1 MSTPAQPAERLG
13 VALRPVDGQP
23 ALPAFARG
31 WAVGGTTP
39 APYLDYLAG
48 DAAFNWSEDL
58 EDLHENEGADHFLD
72 EWTRRA
78 VLDGLALRGTSMP
91 LIVDIGCS
99 SGALLRDLSRERSDA
114 VLLGID
120 VVPSGLRVA
129 HETVPDVPLLRAS
142 ALALPLADAS
152 VDAIA
157 SLNVLEHVAEDESAL
172 AEMRRVLRP
181 GGRAAVVVPAG
192 PGLYDFY
199 DRHLQHERRY
209 ARGELS
215 AKASRAGL
223 RVRLDTHLGSGLYP
237 AFWAVKKRNRRRQ
250 RSLAPERERELVAR
264 QIEGTKDSRAGRAL
278 CALERRALQHGL
290 RPPFGI
296 RSFVVM
302 ERP

>member
-1 MSTPAQPAERLG
+1 MAGSAARRR
-13 VALRPVDGQP
+13 RP
-23 ALPAFARG
+23 
-31 WAVGGTTP
+31 TSITS
-39 APYLDYLAG
+39 
-48 DAAFNWSEDL
+48 FNWSEDL

-78 VLDGLALRGTSMP
+78 VLDGLELDRSAHR

-99 SGALLRDLSRERSDA
+99 SGVLLRDLSREQPGA
-114 VLLGID
+114 ALLGVD

-129 HETVPDVPLLRAS
+129 HEIVPDVPLIRAS
-142 ALALPLADAS
+142 ALELPLMDAS

-157 SLNVLEHVAEDESAL
+157 SLNVLEHLAEDVGAL
-172 AEMRRVLRP
+172 AEMYRVLRP

-192 PGLYDFY
+192 RGLYDFY

-215 AKASRAGL
+215 KKAASAGL

-237 AFWAVKKRNRRRQ
+237 AFWVVKKRNRRLQ
-250 RSLAPERERELVAR
+250 RSLERERELVAG
-264 QIEGTKDSRAGRAL
+264 QIEGTKGSRVGRVL
-278 CALERRALQHGL
+278 CSLERRALARGI

-296 RSFVVM
+296 RSLVVV

>member
-1 MSTPAQPAERLG
+1 MTADGHLSPLLTA
-13 VALRPVDGQP
+13 ALSPVDGQP
-23 ALPAFARG
+23 ALPGFERG
-31 WAVGGTTP
+31 WRDGAAP

-48 DAAFNWSEDL
+48 DDAFNWSDDL

-78 VLDGLALRGTSMP
+78 VLDGLDLARATP
-91 LIVDIGCS
+91 QLIVDIGCS
-99 SGALLRDLSRERSDA
+99 SGVLLRDLRRERPGA
-114 VLLGID
+114 ALLGVD
-120 VVPSGLRVA
+120 VVPSGLQVA
-129 HETVPDVPLLRAS
+129 HQLVPDVPLIRAS
-142 ALALPLADAS
+142 ALALPLADGS

-157 SLNVLEHVAEDESAL
+157 SLNVLEHLAEDVGAL

-209 ARGELS
+209 ARRELS
-215 AKASRAGL
+215 RKAVAAGL

-237 AFWAVKKRNRRRQ
+237 AFWFVKKRNRRIQ
-250 RSLAPERERELVAR
+250 RSLDRERERELVAG
-264 QIEGTKDSRAGRAL
+264 QIEGTKDSRVGRAL
-278 CALERRALQHGL
+278 CTLERRALAHGI

-296 RSFVVM
+296 RSLVVL
-302 ERP
+302 ERA

>member
-1 MSTPAQPAERLG
+1 MTAAPGLAAPLAA
-13 VALRPVDGQP
+13 ALRPVADGP
-23 ALPAFARG
+23 GLPGFERG
-31 WAVGGTTP
+31 WLGGP
-39 APYLDYLAG
+39 APAAYLDYLAG
-48 DAAFNWSEDL
+48 DDAFNWSEEL

-78 VLDGLALRGTSMP
+78 VLDGLDLARSAHP

-99 SGALLRDLSRERSDA
+99 SGVLLRDLRREQPGA
-114 VLLGID
+114 ALLGVD

-129 HETVPDVPLLRAS
+129 HGVVPDVPLIRAS
-142 ALALPLADAS
+142 ALALPLADGS
-152 VDAIA
+152 IDAIA
-157 SLNVLEHVAEDESAL
+157 SLNVLEHLAEDVGAL
-172 AEMRRVLRP
+172 AEMHRVLRP

-215 AKASRAGL
+215 KKAASTGL

-237 AFWAVKKRNRRRQ
+237 AFWVVKKRNRRRQ
-250 RSLAPERERELVAR
+250 RSLEPARERELVAG
-264 QIEGTKDSRAGRAL
+264 QIEGTKSSRVGRAL
-278 CALERRALQHGL
+278 CALERRALARGV
-290 RPPFGI
+290 RPPVGI
-296 RSFVVM
+296 RSLVVV

>member
-1 MSTPAQPAERLG
+1 
-13 VALRPVDGQP
+13 V
-23 ALPAFARG
+23 
-31 WAVGGTTP
+31 
-39 APYLDYLAG
+39 PYLDYLAG
-48 DAAFNWSEDL
+48 DTAFNWSDDL

-78 VLDGLALRGTSMP
+78 VLDGLALGRVAAP

-99 SGALLRDLSRERSDA
+99 SGALLRDLAREQPGA
-114 VLLGID
+114 ALLGID

-129 HETVPDVPLLRAS
+129 HQALPDVPLVRAS
-142 ALALPLADAS
+142 ALALPLADGS

-157 SLNVLEHVAEDESAL
+157 SLNVLEHLAEDELAL

-181 GGRAAVVVPAG
+181 GGRAAIVVPAG

-209 ARGELS
+209 ARGELR
-215 AKASRAGL
+215 AKAGRAGL
-223 RVRLDTHLGSGLYP
+223 RVQLDTHLGSGLYP

-250 RSLAPERERELVAR
+250 LAPERERELVAR
-264 QIEGTKDSRAGRAL
+264 QIEGTKHSRAGRAL
-278 CALERRALQHGL
+278 CALEQRALRHGL

-296 RSFVVM
+296 RSFAVL